1 MITANRG
8 GHNHQATGA
17 NGYVNEVEVDRLIN
31 AAVIKYLKSL
41 GHNTNDVTPGN
52 RDANSDL
59 VYGVQMAN
67 EVIGADI
74 FNSNHLNAHVTCKEP
89 KGCECVTF
97 GDNASVVIANI
108 ITDNLVKLGF
118 KRRGN
123 KVNKELYEV
132 KATVMPSVIV
142 EAFFC
147 DSYADVQNYYRVGAD
162 EIGRAIAF
170 GLAGKKFELKQNEIK
185 GDEFLFMVFNNEW
198 YVDQDPTL
206 KKQIKE
212 GKFKDGK
219 DHYIKFG
226 KKEKRPTCPQLPA
239 DFEEGPY
246 LWLNSSVE
254 KACTGNK
261 KDFQNGA
268 EHWLLWG
275 YKEKR
280 EYKMPYGWSNE
291 RYLNLNPGLAT
302 AIEKSFEAKI
312 GTAKFD
318 EAVKEHWCKYGK
330 NEGRKYK

>member
-1 MITANRG
+1 MIDATRG
-8 GHNHQATGA
+8 GHNHQATGCS
-17 NGYVNEVEVDRLIN
+17 GYVSEVTEDRK
-31 AAVIKYLKSL
+31 IKDGYIKSSKSL
-41 GHNTNDVTPGN
+41 GNSPRDVTPGN
-52 RDANSDL
+52 CDSDTDLIVPVKNAND
-59 VYGVQMAN
+59 
-67 EVIGADI
+67 IGADMFVSI
-74 FNSNHLNAHVTCKEP
+74 HLNGHVTCKEA
-89 KGCECVTF
+89 KGCE
-97 GDNASVVIANI
+97 VISDGTKQSNEAGNRI
-108 ITDNLVKLGF
+108 IDNLVAQGF
-118 KRRGN
+118 KRRAL
-123 KVNKELYEV
+123 KIDKSFYEL
-132 KATVMPSVIV
+132 KATNMPSIIV
-142 EAFFC
+142 EPFFV

-162 EIGRAIAF
+162 EVGRAIAF
-170 GLAGKKFELKQNEIK
+170 GVANKKFEVKKDEIK
-185 GDEFLFMVFNNEW
+185 GDEFLFMVFNNDW
-198 YVDQDPTL
+198 YVDQDSTL

-219 DHYIKFG
+219 DHYIKYG
-226 KKEKRPTCPQLPA
+226 KTEKRATCPQLPA

-246 LWLNSSVE
+246 LWLNPSVE
-254 KACTGNK
+254 AACTGAK